1 MPNARLNTKKYT
13 TWDVS
18 NLNQKKKKIPTFYN
32 TVLLIEWYG
41 SNVLKK
47 IIILIHFLS
56 FSHFKFFTLL
66 ISPSRS
72 LPLSVTL
79 NLPPLF
85 ITHVD
90 SHHRQRRSHH
100 DADKSTTSVN
110 LKPLFDFSS
119 RPFFFFF
126 LTQNFLNEQKSQ
138 YKDSY
143 IRALALGV
151 PNARYLA
158 FGTPNTKK
166 IYYMRCDKSQ
176 KKFQHAT
183 IPFY

>member
-1 MPNARLNTKKYT
+1 MLDQTPKNILHEMCQISTTTKK
-13 TWDVS
+13 
-18 NLNQKKKKIPTFYN
+18 KKKKIPTCYN

-41 SNVLKK
+41 GNVLKK

-56 FSHFKFFTLL
+56 VSHFKFFTLL

-85 ITHVD
+85 ITHGD
-90 SHHRQRRSHH
+90 SHHHQRQSHR

-119 RPFFFFF
+119 RSFFFFF
-126 LTQNFLNEQKSQ
+126 ILKTF
-138 YKDSY
+138 
-143 IRALALGV
+143 
-151 PNARYLA
+151 
-158 FGTPNTKK
+158 
-166 IYYMRCDKSQ
+166 
-176 KKFQHAT
+176 
-183 IPFY
+183 